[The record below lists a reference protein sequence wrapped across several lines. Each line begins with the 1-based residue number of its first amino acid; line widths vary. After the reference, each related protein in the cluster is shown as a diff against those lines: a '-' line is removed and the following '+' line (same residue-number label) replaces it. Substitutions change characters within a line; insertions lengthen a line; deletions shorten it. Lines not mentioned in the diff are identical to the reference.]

1 MLDVEISSKSIPNCT
16 SFGSPDF
23 QHSLYICT
31 MLLLYT
37 LATAAVTLHTF
48 TILCFEKKMTYQQFN
63 PHQTIFR
70 LVLERNA

>member
-37 LATAAVTLHTF
+37 LAAAAVTLHTF
-48 TILCFEKKMTYQQFN
+48 TILCFEKKNDVST
-63 PHQTIFR
+63 
-70 LVLERNA
+70 V